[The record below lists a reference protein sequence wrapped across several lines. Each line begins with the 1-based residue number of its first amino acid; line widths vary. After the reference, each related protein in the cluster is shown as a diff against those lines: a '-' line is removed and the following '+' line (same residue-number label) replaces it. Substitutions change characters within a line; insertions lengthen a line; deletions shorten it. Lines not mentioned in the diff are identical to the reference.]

1 MSGSPLLTVRGIS
14 KRFGAV
20 QALSDVALE
29 ICAGET
35 VGLVGSN
42 GAGKSTLVNAIAGVF
57 PPETGSIEWK
67 GRPVDLR
74 RPQDAQKLGIAT
86 VHQTLGLCDNLDTVH
101 NLFLGRPL
109 RRFGMLDEVKMES
122 RSRRLLDS
130 LEVRVP
136 SLRVPVASLSGAQR
150 QGVAIARALIGE
162 PELVILDEPTA
173 ALGPRQIAMVLEL
186 VRRLHEQNI
195 AVLLVSHEM
204 DEVRAVASRVAVL
217 RVGRNSGVFDT
228 KYTTQEQLD
237 SAITGSHAMAANLQ
251 QSLLP
256 HGLPEQDA
264 LDVAYR
270 YLPAQAGVGGDWFD
284 VIPLPGARVALVVG
298 DIVGHGMHA
307 AATMGRLRT
316 AVHNFSML
324 DLPPDELLAHLDD
337 LVGRI
342 DKDEANDEGVGVFSG
357 PGGGESTGP
366 GGGAPIAGATCLYA
380 IYDPVSRRCELA
392 RAGHLPPGLV
402 HPDGRV
408 EFLDVPA
415 GPPLGL
421 GGLPFES
428 VEKVLPE
435 GSQLVLYTDGLVEE
449 RTRDIDVGLEML
461 RSALTPVGGV
471 ADAPAGLEG
480 EPGSD
485 PGPGSGSG
493 GGSGSGSDPGPGSG
507 GDPGPGSGG
516 GPGSDDAPR
525 FRPGLLRT
533 PEETCE
539 IVLKALLPADP
550 KDDIALLIA
559 RTRALPAD
567 RIAGWQVPAEP
578 AAVAAVRE
586 RANRQLAEWGLDEL
600 AFTTELILSELVTNA
615 IRHADGPI
623 RVRMLHDR
631 HLICEV
637 ADASST
643 SPHLRYAAS
652 TDEGGRGL
660 FLVAQ
665 LAEHWG
671 TRYTPDGKIIWAE
684 QRLPTKPG
692 GLN

>member
-1 MSGSPLLTVRGIS
+1 MSGSPLLTVRGVS

-20 QALSDVALE
+20 QALCEVDLE
-29 ICAGET
+29 IGVGEA

-42 GAGKSTLVNAIAGVF
+42 GAGKSTLVNAICGVF
-57 PPETGSIEWK
+57 PPDTGTIEWK
-67 GRPVDLR
+67 GRPVDIR
-74 RPQDAQKLGIAT
+74 RPLDAQQLGIAT
-86 VHQTLGLCDNLDTVH
+86 IHQDLALCDNLDTVD

-109 RRFGMLDEVKMES
+109 RRFGMLNEVGMEK
-122 RSRRLLDS
+122 RSRVLLES
-130 LEVRVP
+130 LTVRVP
-136 SLRVPVASLSGAQR
+136 SLRVPVASLSAAQR

-173 ALGPRQIAMVLEL
+173 ALGPSQAAIVLEL
-186 VRRLHEQNI
+186 VQRLRDQGLG
-195 AVLLVSHEM
+195 VLLVSHEM
-204 DEVRAVASRVAVL
+204 DEVRSVADRVAVL
-217 RVGRNSGVFDT
+217 RVGRNRGVFDT

-237 SAITGSHAMAANLQ
+237 SAITGNHAAAVNLQ

-324 DLPPDELLAHLDD
+324 DLPPEELLAHLDD

-342 DKDEANDEGVGVFSG
+342 DKDEEPA
-357 PGGGESTGP
+357 
-366 GGGAPIAGATCLYA
+366 GGAPIAGATCLYA
-380 IYDPVSRRCELA
+380 IYDPVTRRCQLA

-402 HPDGRV
+402 HPDGSV

-428 VEKVLPE
+428 VERELPE
-435 GSQLVLYTDGLVEE
+435 DSRLVLYTDGLVED
-449 RTRDIDVGLEML
+449 RRRDIDVGLELL
-461 RSALTPVGGV
+461 RKALT
-471 ADAPAGLEG
+471 
-480 EPGSD
+480 
-485 PGPGSGSG
+485 GPG
-493 GGSGSGSDPGPGSG
+493 
-507 GDPGPGSGG
+507 
-516 GPGSDDAPR
+516 
-525 FRPGLLRT
+525 RT
-533 PEETCE
+533 PEETCRS
-539 IVLKALLPADP
+539 VLEALLPENP
-550 KDDIALLIA
+550 RDDIALLIA
-559 RTRALPAD
+559 RTRVLPAD
-567 RIAGWQVPAEP
+567 RTADWDVPADP
-578 AAVAAVRE
+578 AAVGAVRE
-586 RANRQLAEWGLDEL
+586 DATRRLAEWGLDDL

-615 IRHADGPI
+615 IRYATGPI
-623 RVRMLHDR
+623 HVRLLR
-631 HLICEV
+631 ERTLICEV
-637 ADASST
+637 ADASNT
-643 SPHLRYAAS
+643 SPHLRYAAT

-671 TRYTPDGKIIWAE
+671 TRYTPGGKIIWAE
-684 QRLPTKPG
+684 QRLPLSGTAAEHIR
-692 GLN
+692 

>member
-1 MSGSPLLTVRGIS
+1 MGRVEVGAGITRGPFRSGNLTFLRCPRCGQGRRRAHSVPDAAGHNRAPSRPGRRWFSVSGSPLLTVRGIS

-20 QALSDVALE
+20 QALSDVDLE
-29 ICAGET
+29 IGAGET

-57 PPETGSIEWK
+57 PPESGAIEWQ

-74 RPQDAQKLGIAT
+74 RPQDAHKLGIAT
-86 VHQTLGLCDNLDTVH
+86 VHQNLGLCDNLDTVH

-122 RSRRLLDS
+122 RSRSLLDS

-186 VRRLHEQNI
+186 VKRLHEQQLGVI
-195 AVLLVSHEM
+195 LVSHEM

-237 SAITGSHAMAANLQ
+237 AAITGSHAMAVNLQ

-256 HGLPEQDA
+256 HGLPDQDA

-337 LVGRI
+337 LVVRI
-342 DKDEANDEGVGVFSG
+342 DKDEADAEGRGGRAFSD
-357 PGGGESTGP
+357 P

-402 HPDGRV
+402 HPDGTV

-421 GGLPFES
+421 GGLPFETMA
-428 VEKVLPE
+428 VELPE
-435 GSQLVLYTDGLVEE
+435 GSQLVLYTDGLVE
-449 RTRDIDVGLEML
+449 D
-461 RSALTPVGGV
+461 
-471 ADAPAGLEG
+471 
-480 EPGSD
+480 
-485 PGPGSGSG
+485 
-493 GGSGSGSDPGPGSG
+493 
-507 GDPGPGSGG
+507 
-516 GPGSDDAPR
+516 
-525 FRPGLLRT
+525 
-533 PEETCE
+533 
-539 IVLKALLPADP
+539 
-550 KDDIALLIA
+550 
-559 RTRALPAD
+559 
-567 RIAGWQVPAEP
+567 
-578 AAVAAVRE
+578 
-586 RANRQLAEWGLDEL
+586 
-600 AFTTELILSELVTNA
+600 
-615 IRHADGPI
+615 
-623 RVRMLHDR
+623 
-631 HLICEV
+631 
-637 ADASST
+637 
-643 SPHLRYAAS
+643 
-652 TDEGGRGL
+652 
-660 FLVAQ
+660 
-665 LAEHWG
+665 
-671 TRYTPDGKIIWAE
+671 
-684 QRLPTKPG
+684 
-692 GLN
+692 